1 MKISYEMKKGTDE
14 VTVAID
20 PCEESPSIKDII
32 DLSVQGLLSTS
43 VQLLSQYELSSES
56 KKSFVDDLCDSIKR
70 DLVPALLK
78 K

>member
-1 MKISYEMKKGTDE
+1 MKISYEMKKGTDD
-14 VTVAID
+14 VIVAID
-20 PCEESPSIKDII
+20 PCGEAPSIKDII
-32 DLSVQGLLSTS
+32 DLSVQGLLSIS
-43 VQLLSQYELSSES
+43 VQLLSQYKLSSES

>member
-20 PCEESPSIKDII
+20 PCGESPSIKDII

-43 VQLLSQYELSSES
+43 VQLLSQYKLSPES
-56 KKSFVDDLCDSIKR
+56 KKNFVDDLCDSIKR